1 MNRDEAPPL
10 PIPEPDLSA
19 GAAEVAAPIGAWRG
33 IAMVVAGAILL
44 GSKGV
49 LAKLLYARGLDYQTV
64 VSLRAVLAIPGFVL
78 IAAWLGGVSSMR
90 SLAARDVAAAIFA
103 GVLCYY
109 FGAGVNFYALTL
121 IDASVERAL
130 LYSYPALVVVAV
142 WILSRQRPKADLLV
156 AVIVTYAGVMLTV
169 GLPGEQT
176 NSDNLVGGMWVMVC
190 AATIAVYFLISARL
204 TRTMGSAQF
213 TLVAMTASA
222 LALALHYQL
231 SHGWQHLTLDRTSW
245 LWMAVLVV
253 FATVLPLYF
262 VAEGVRRIG
271 AERAAVASTVGPP
284 AAAVLAIALLGE
296 RLGLT
301 QVVGIALIV
310 SGILVLEIRKFR

>member
-19 GAAEVAAPIGAWRG
+19 GASAAAAPIGAWRG
-33 IAMVVAGAILL
+33 IAMVIAGAILL

-142 WILSRQRPKADLLV
+142 WILSRQRPKADLLL
-156 AVIVTYAGVMLTV
+156 AG
-169 GLPGEQT
+169 
-176 NSDNLVGGMWVMVC
+176 
-190 AATIAVYFLISARL
+190 
-204 TRTMGSAQF
+204 
-213 TLVAMTASA
+213 
-222 LALALHYQL
+222 
-231 SHGWQHLTLDRTSW
+231 
-245 LWMAVLVV
+245 
-253 FATVLPLYF
+253 
-262 VAEGVRRIG
+262 
-271 AERAAVASTVGPP
+271 RAARGAD
-284 AAAVLAIALLGE
+284 E
-296 RLGLT
+296 
-301 QVVGIALIV
+301 
-310 SGILVLEIRKFR
+310 FR